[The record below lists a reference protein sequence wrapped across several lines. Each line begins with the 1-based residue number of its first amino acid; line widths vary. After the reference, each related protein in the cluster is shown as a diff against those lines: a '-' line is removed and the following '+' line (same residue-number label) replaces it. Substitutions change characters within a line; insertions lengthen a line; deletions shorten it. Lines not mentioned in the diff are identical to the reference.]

1 MYSVFYRTTGNSNN
15 SKQDGDSVVQAQTNK
30 WHSGGEGFSQDTATR
45 DQIGELE
52 YQVQGHSPMDMPGVK
67 PKITTE
73 NKMNSNT
80 ADLAPGADTWKK
92 HTRHL

>member
-1 MYSVFYRTTGNSNN
+1 
-15 SKQDGDSVVQAQTNK
+15 
-30 WHSGGEGFSQDTATR
+30 
-45 DQIGELE
+45 
-52 YQVQGHSPMDMPGVK
+52 MDMPGVK